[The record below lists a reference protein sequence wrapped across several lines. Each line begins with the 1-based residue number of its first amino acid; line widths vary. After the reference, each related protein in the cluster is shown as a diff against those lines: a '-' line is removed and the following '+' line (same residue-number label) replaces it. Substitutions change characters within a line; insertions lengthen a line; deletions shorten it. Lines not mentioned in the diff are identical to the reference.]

1 MNRQVEGA
9 KGGDTLDVLIV
20 GAGISGISAACH
32 LVRECPDKSFA
43 MLEARDEIGGTWDL
57 FRFPGIRSDSDMYTF
72 GFSFKPW
79 TNPQIVS
86 EADNIRDYL
95 GETVDEFGIRG
106 HIRFG
111 HRVASCEWD
120 SETSTWTAAV
130 TDSAGK
136 ASQIRARFL
145 FLCCGYYRYDEG
157 YTPELPG
164 LADFAGT
171 IVHPQHWPED
181 LDFTGKRMAV
191 IGSGA
196 TAVTLIPAL
205 AEKAAKVTM
214 IQRSPS
220 YIVSRPGRDFL
231 ANAFNALLPPRRASA
246 INRWRFT
253 RQQDLLYRRSRT
265 RPEAVKDYLIK
276 RVRKVLGA
284 DYDVEKHFTP
294 SYEPWTQRVC
304 LVPDN
309 DLFLAIRDG
318 KADVVT
324 GTIER
329 IAADGVRM
337 RDGETV
343 AADILVTATG
353 LNLQL
358 FGGIRLFR
366 DGAEIDPTA
375 TFNYQGMM
383 LSGVPNLAYTFGYV
397 NASWTL
403 RADLNSRYVCKLL
416 KAMDAKGASQCV
428 PILKQDDQGLAE
440 LDWIDDFNP
449 GYMQRAM
456 HLFPKQKA
464 EPPWRNTQDYLLDR
478 KLIENAP
485 IEDGTLQL
493 S

>member
-95 GETVDEFGIRG
+95 GETVDEFGIRD

-157 YTPELPG
+157 YTPELSG

-171 IVHPQHWPED
+171 VVHPQHWPED

-253 RQQDLLYRRSRT
+253 RQQDLLYRRSRN

-294 SYEPWTQRVC
+294 TYEPWTQRVC

-324 GTIER
+324 GAIER
-329 IAADGVRM
+329 IAADSVRM

-343 AADILVTATG
+343 EADILVTATG

-375 TFNYQGMM
+375 SFNYQGMM

-416 KAMDAKGASQCV
+416 KAMD
-428 PILKQDDQGLAE
+428 
-440 LDWIDDFNP
+440 
-449 GYMQRAM
+449 
-456 HLFPKQKA
+456 
-464 EPPWRNTQDYLLDR
+464 
-478 KLIENAP
+478 
-485 IEDGTLQL
+485 
-493 S
+493 